1 MAKTTKKTTRR
12 ARTRTRVE
20 RDSMGEMTVPA
31 HVLYGATTQRAVLN
45 FPVSG
50 RPVPIEVI
58 GAFAEL
64 KRACAQ
70 SNGEL
75 GIVRKPVA
83 RAIVASCD
91 RLLDGL
97 QADEVPLHLAKQRHT
112 LRRETQAPLPSV
124 EQTQG
129 EPNFQVRQQPAHCGL

>member
-1 MAKTTKKTTRR
+1 MAPSK
-12 ARTRTRVE
+12 AAEVRVE
-20 RDSMGEMTVPA
+20 RDTMGEMNVPA
-31 HVLYGATTQRAVLN
+31 DALYGATTQRAVLN

-91 RLLDGL
+91 HLLDGL
-97 QADEVPLHLAKQRHT
+97 AGRDEHSA
-112 LRRETQAPLPSV
+112 EWWATQFPIDV
-124 EQTQG
+124 YQTG
-129 EPNFQVRQQPAHCGL
+129 SGTSTNFSYATAAAVDDNSNVST